1 MEAKM
6 SLKARLELL
15 ERVKERYKAAT
26 RQQKHQI
33 LQEFVESTGYHRKYA
48 LALLSKERVESVPT
62 KRRSSHVK
70 YTEEVQEALIYVWK
84 AANEICPKRL
94 IPFMPVFIDS
104 LERTGHWPISEST
117 KSLLL
122 TLSTATAE
130 RLLRRERMQSNRGR
144 STTRAGKLLKK
155 QIPIRTFSDWNDVEP
170 GFLEAD
176 LVAHCGDNVHG
187 AYLNTLTLTDIFSGW
202 TECTALLQRGER
214 EVSEGLTESRPQL
227 PFPLR
232 GLDTDNGSEFINFV
246 LFDYCQA
253 ENITFTRSRP
263 YKKNDQA
270 HVEEKNG
277 SVVRR
282 MVGYDRYE
290 GQEAQSA
297 LKTLYQSLR
306 LYVNFFQPSM
316 KLLSKKRD
324 GAKVSK
330 KYDMAQTPQQRL
342 MKSNISD
349 QSKDRLQKQFSSL
362 DPVALL
368 DQIGELQSRL
378 WQHAWKPGATSEQK
392 ILASLLAPQ
401 SAAVQAQEVIE
412 MAKPATQSSSRKYR
426 QTKKP
431 RKPMPPRNYR
441 THPDK
446 FENVWAEVESALVKA
461 PCQSAK
467 ELFQELQQ
475 KYPGAFQNNQI
486 RTFQR
491 RVKNWRSSMIRQLTT
506 EKETATAPAVESATT
521 LFKPTCTQTVAQ
533 AAEGALR
540 AFL

>member
-15 ERVKERYKAAT
+15 ERVKERYKVAS

-104 LERTGHWPISEST
+104 LERTGHWPISESA

-202 TECTALLQRGER
+202 TECMALLQRGER

-330 KYDMAQTPQQRL
+330 NMTWRKHH
-342 MKSNISD
+342 
-349 QSKDRLQKQFSSL
+349 
-362 DPVALL
+362 
-368 DQIGELQSRL
+368 SR
-378 WQHAWKPGATSEQK
+378 G
-392 ILASLLAPQ
+392 
-401 SAAVQAQEVIE
+401 
-412 MAKPATQSSSRKYR
+412 
-426 QTKKP
+426 
-431 RKPMPPRNYR
+431 
-441 THPDK
+441 
-446 FENVWAEVESALVKA
+446 
-461 PCQSAK
+461 
-467 ELFQELQQ
+467 
-475 KYPGAFQNNQI
+475 
-486 RTFQR
+486 
-491 RVKNWRSSMIRQLTT
+491 
-506 EKETATAPAVESATT
+506 
-521 LFKPTCTQTVAQ
+521 
-533 AAEGALR
+533 
-540 AFL
+540 